1 MHEPSNTF
9 GDSAGSEA
17 TLSRQPSC
25 HEKSNFD
32 FYEVRRIGVTMSF
45 WNIFG
50 KMAVSDEGETIQKL
64 SDTFSVSSEGVTY
77 TTMGNFTT
85 GSDGS
90 SFTKMGS
97 FSSDGSTRIG
107 NTATGLGS
115 VFDGEKDV

>member
-1 MHEPSNTF
+1 
-9 GDSAGSEA
+9 
-17 TLSRQPSC
+17 
-25 HEKSNFD
+25 
-32 FYEVRRIGVTMSF
+32 MSF

-50 KMAVSDEGETIQKL
+50 KMAVSDDGTTIQKL
-64 SDTFSVSSEGVTY
+64 SDTFSVSSDGVTY

-107 NTATGLGS
+107 STATGLGS
-115 VFDGEKDV
+115 VFDDDEEF

>member
-1 MHEPSNTF
+1 
-9 GDSAGSEA
+9 
-17 TLSRQPSC
+17 
-25 HEKSNFD
+25 
-32 FYEVRRIGVTMSF
+32 MSF

-50 KMAVSDEGETIQKL
+50 KIAVSDEGETIQKV

-77 TTMGNFTT
+77 TTMGNFTN

-90 SFTKMGS
+90 TFTKIGA

-115 VFDGEKDV
+115 VFDGEDDV

>member
-1 MHEPSNTF
+1 
-9 GDSAGSEA
+9 
-17 TLSRQPSC
+17 
-25 HEKSNFD
+25 
-32 FYEVRRIGVTMSF
+32 MSF

-50 KMAVSDEGETIQKL
+50 KIAVSDEGETIQKV

-77 TTMGNFTT
+77 TTIGNFTT

-107 NTATGLGS
+107 NSATGLGS

>member
-1 MHEPSNTF
+1 
-9 GDSAGSEA
+9 
-17 TLSRQPSC
+17 
-25 HEKSNFD
+25 
-32 FYEVRRIGVTMSF
+32 MSF

-50 KMAVSDEGETIQKL
+50 KLAVSDEGETIQKV

-77 TTMGNFTT
+77 TTMGNITT

-115 VFDGEKDV
+115 VFHGDDEF